1 MNRPLPPS
9 GSIFNLSNKE
19 SDMKRKVAAQNAE
32 ESSMTLHK
40 EIQRLA
46 EAMVDGRLDER
57 GDPARYAGE
66 DAALILTVNRM
77 LDTLVT
83 PLRLAAG
90 AIDEIAHGRIPPF
103 VIDDYSGEYNNLKRN
118 LNTLLAT
125 LYGLHSETEHLI
137 GNIGEGRLQT
147 RGNDWDFEGIWR
159 DLIKG
164 VNGTLDAVIDPVNEA
179 SSVLKNLAEYDLSAR
194 MRGRYHGEHATIKKA
209 MNATAESLHSA
220 VTQMAETVDLVSAVG
235 SQIAASSQTVTDG
248 TREQETQLTEA
259 SGVLNHIADTSQ
271 KSARNT
277 ADARQVAQQAAESI
291 GTAKTVMDQML
302 HAMGEIR
309 TSADNT
315 VGIVQQIDSIA
326 KETDKLSANATSKAA
341 LIRSS
346 ANGFSVVASEVRSL
360 SKKCE
365 ESVSLLHDFRRRVTF
380 TPNAGTT
387 STTDELVSEYLEL
400 IHDLKSVASNS
411 GLLGVNAAI
420 SAAHVEGA
428 GNDFQALTE
437 EIRELAKRS
446 TDAAKQTDTLIRTSV
461 EQARKGEDLSR
472 KIDGYLTTAVTGAS
486 TISTLT
492 DEISQSSQE
501 QASAIEEISCSVT
514 HINDVTRQNAACALT
529 SSQVAQGLGQQ
540 VTKLSKM
547 VSKFKLAKSAV

>member
-1 MNRPLPPS
+1 
-9 GSIFNLSNKE
+9 
-19 SDMKRKVAAQNAE
+19 MKKPVATPNAE
-32 ESSMTLHK
+32 ETKPTLHS

-46 EAMVDGRLDER
+46 EAMMNGSLDER
-57 GDPARYAGE
+57 GDPAQFAGD
-66 DAALILTVNRM
+66 DAALVLTVNRM

-103 VIDDYSGEYNNLKRN
+103 VIDDYAGEYNTLKRN

-125 LYGLHSETEHLI
+125 LYGLDSETRHLI

-159 DLIKG
+159 DLIRG

-179 SSVLKNLAEYDLSAR
+179 GTVLQRLAQYDLSAR
-194 MRGRYHGEHATIKKA
+194 MRGKYHGEHATIKKA

-235 SQIAASSQTVTDG
+235 EQIAASSQTVTAG

-259 SGVLNHIADTSQ
+259 ASVLNHIADTSQ
-271 KSARNT
+271 KSAKNT

-309 TSADNT
+309 GSADNT
-315 VGIVQQIDSIA
+315 VGIVQQIDAIA
-326 KETDKLSANATSKAA
+326 KETDKLSSNATSKAA

-346 ANGFSVVASEVRSL
+346 ANGFSVVASEVRNL
-360 SKKCE
+360 SKRCE
-365 ESVSLLHDFRRRVTF
+365 EAVSRLHDFRRRVTF
-380 TPNAGTT
+380 TPNAGTDG
-387 STTDELVSEYLEL
+387 TTDQLVSEYLDL

-428 GNDFQALTE
+428 GNDFQVLTE

-461 EQARKGEDLSR
+461 DQARKGEDLSR
-472 KIDGYLTTAVTGAS
+472 AIDGHLTTAVTGAS
-486 TISTLT
+486 TINSLT

-514 HINDVTRQNAACALT
+514 HINEVTRQNAACAL
-529 SSQVAQGLGQQ
+529 SSSEVAQGLGQQ

-547 VSKFKLAKSAV
+547 VSKFRLARAGG